1 MAGGDRAFECVR
13 IVRRPRKPRERG
25 LTYVRDVGLSTV
37 ELRSVLESAGD
48 YIDILKLG
56 AFSPRLQSRELIARK
71 VELCRA
77 AGVEVGLGGVM
88 LELAVLQGPRVVYQL
103 LDEVTRLGIRYVEV
117 SRSLAILSV
126 DHLAALVTA
135 VQRAGLRPI
144 AEVGV
149 AYGIGPD
156 DPVDVDERRVIATMA
171 RCLEAGAWKVLL
183 ESEGLTESRHPDEF
197 RWDVVSTVA
206 HAFPLDSLMFEA
218 DDPLVWNR
226 YVYDLGPEVNLF
238 VDHSRVLRLEAS
250 RLGGWAQPQ
259 KVVNRVATFYPDHPE
274 IRDEGR

>member
-1 MAGGDRAFECVR
+1 M
-13 IVRRPRKPRERG
+13 VRRPGKPRERG

-37 ELRSVLESAGD
+37 ELEGVLESAGD

-56 AFSPRLQSRELIARK
+56 AFSPRLQSRDLIAGK
-71 VELCRA
+71 VQRCAA

-88 LELAVLQGPRVVYQL
+88 LELAVLQGPRVVYEL
-103 LDEVTRLGIRYVEV
+103 LDEVVRLGIRYVEV
-117 SRSLAILSV
+117 SRSLVVLSV
-126 DHLAALVTA
+126 EHMAALVTA
-135 VQRAGLRPI
+135 VARAGLLPI

-156 DPVDVDERRVIATMA
+156 DPVDVDEDRVIRTMD
-171 RCLEAGAWKVLL
+171 RCLAAGAWKVLL
-183 ESEGLTESRHPDEF
+183 ESEGLTESRHPDQF
-197 RWDVVSTVA
+197 RWDVVGKVA
-206 HAFPLDSLMFEA
+206 HAIPLDSLMFEA

-226 YVYDLGPEVNLF
+226 YVHDLGPEVNLF

-259 KVVNRVATFYPDHPE
+259 TVVNRVATFYPEHPE
-274 IRDEGR
+274 MEGRWRS

>member
-1 MAGGDRAFECVR
+1 MSTVSHPEPARRAFDCIR
-13 IVRRPRKPRERG
+13 AIQRPGKPRERG
-25 LTYVRDVGLSTV
+25 LTYVRDVGLSTIG
-37 ELRSVLESAGD
+37 LADVLESSGD

-71 VELCRA
+71 VEMCREA
-77 AGVEVGLGGVM
+77 AVAVGVGGVM
-88 LELAVLQGPRVVYQL
+88 LEIAVLQGPQVVHAL
-103 LDEVTRLGIRYVEV
+103 FAEMVDLGIEYVEV

-126 DHLAALVTA
+126 DHMAALVGA
-135 VQRAGLRPI
+135 AQKAGLRPI

-156 DPVDVDERRVIATMA
+156 DPVEVDERRLVGTMQ
-171 RCLEAGAWKVLL
+171 RCLDAGAWKVLL
-183 ESEGLTESRHPDEF
+183 ESEGITESRHPGEF

-206 HAFPLDSLMFEA
+206 HSLPLDSLMFEA

-226 YVYDLGPEVNLF
+226 YIFDHGPEVNLF
-238 VDHSRVLRLEAS
+238 VDHARVLRLEAS

-259 KVVNRVATFYPDHPE
+259 TVVNRVATFYP
-274 IRDEGR
+274 